1 MNMKFT
7 RRDRAKRTVR
17 LPVIAGLV
25 VCIFA
30 GLGSAQQ
37 KPDMLTHKEAAEG
50 FQLLFNG
57 MNLDGWKPLATSSPS
72 GSGDWSVSDGD
83 IVCPGTTAGWL
94 ASKGTYTNF
103 ELRLQFKAAE
113 TTNSGVFLRSAKE
126 GQPHITGY
134 ELQIWDYQPG
144 GYDTGSLVGALKA
157 KPVKIRDN
165 RWNNYDITADGN
177 HYVAIL
183 NGRTILDGH
192 NSTHITAGHIGF
204 QCNKENKI
212 EFRDIRIRSLQQ

>member
-1 MNMKFT
+1 MKLM
-7 RRDRAKRTVR
+7 RRECAKRNVR
-17 LPVIAGLV
+17 LPLIAGLA
-25 VCIFA
+25 VCISA

-50 FQLLFNG
+50 FQPLSNG
-57 MNLDGWKPLATSSPS
+57 MNLDGWKPLATSSAS
-72 GSGDWSVSDGD
+72 DNGDWSVSDGD

-94 ASKGTYTNF
+94 ASNGTYTNF

-113 TTNSGVFLRSAKE
+113 TTNSGVFLRSSTE

-144 GYDTGSLVGALKA
+144 GYDTGSLVGAVKA
-157 KPVKIRDN
+157 KTARIRDHQ
-165 RWNNYDITADGN
+165 WNTYDITADGD
-177 HYVAIL
+177 HFVAIL
-183 NGRTILDGH
+183 NGRKILDGH
-192 NSTHITAGHIGF
+192 NSKHIAGGHIGF

-212 EFRDIRIRSLQQ
+212 EFRDLRIRSLQQ